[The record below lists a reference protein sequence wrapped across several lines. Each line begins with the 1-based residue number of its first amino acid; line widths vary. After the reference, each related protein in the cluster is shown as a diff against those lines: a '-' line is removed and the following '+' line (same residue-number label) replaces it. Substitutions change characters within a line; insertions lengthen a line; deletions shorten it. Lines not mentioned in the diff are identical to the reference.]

1 MSNGNKSLD
10 NFEKVYDLGKKPI
23 QNSLKSID
31 VFDNPT
37 RNVKGLSKLK
47 EKLSLKVL
55 IPEDNVKI

>member
-1 MSNGNKSLD
+1 MCY
-10 NFEKVYDLGKKPI
+10 FEKVYDLDKKPI